1 MTSLCMCVAVLRDVV
16 WAQRGDAQTGKLL
29 LLLLLLELVLSL
41 KLFFMISCLSVSK
54 CVFRP
59 GTDLISLL
67 ILWFLLAATLFK
79 KSLKLRRFKA
89 DQDEIWQGVL

>member
-1 MTSLCMCVAVLRDVV
+1 MTSCVCVVAVLRDVV

-29 LLLLLLELVLSL
+29 LLLLLELVLPL

-54 CVFRP
+54 CVVGS

-67 ILWFLLAATLFK
+67 ILWFLLGVTLFK
-79 KSLKLRRFKA
+79 K
-89 DQDEIWQGVL
+89 V

>member
-29 LLLLLLELVLSL
+29 LLLLELVLPL

-54 CVFRP
+54 CVVGS

-67 ILWFLLAATLFK
+67 ILWFLLGVTLFK
-79 KSLKLRRFKA
+79 K
-89 DQDEIWQGVL
+89 V